1 MGVEFTFFDYVD
13 EDGVNTISAWLDGP
27 GRAARAKLNAWL
39 SHLESTSP
47 GQWKRPIVDTL
58 TGECVGLFEIRA
70 SIARQQY
77 RILGFHGTG
86 HREATLALGT
96 IKSGKIVPIEDCW
109 EALSVKEVVE
119 AQTADR
125 RVRHDFTG

>member
-1 MGVEFTFFDYVD
+1 MGAEFTFFDYVD
-13 EDGVNTISAWLDGP
+13 ADGVNTIRAWLNGP

-58 TGECVGLFEIRA
+58 TGECAGLFEIRA

-77 RILGFHGTG
+77 RILGFHGPG
-86 HREATLALGT
+86 QREATLALGT
-96 IKSGKIVPIEDCW
+96 IKLGKVVPIEDCR